1 MLIPPVK
8 SNPGFVR
15 IRSAAWSIESGRAQR
30 LASDSG
36 YIVVGGTDWQDD
48 ANGTREGRAQAL
60 AWARK
65 IAAGVTLAA
74 VAIAV
79 WALFRPQP
87 YGVLIATL
95 TALPPLAIIA
105 VIAWRSLFRIG
116 LGTGYEANL
125 GTACAVPACAL
136 FARTLFD
143 LNLISWLPLTTF
155 AAAVGIVFFIAAS
168 RREANLRRR
177 WWRVLIAAV
186 LTGAYAFGVLGQAD
200 VLLDRAPQAMLRS
213 RIIDKHSG
221 RSRIAAYHLTLAP
234 WGPMITPHDATVS
247 RDVYDAAELDDP
259 ACIRLHDGALG
270 MAWFTAAT
278 CR

>member
-1 MLIPPVK
+1 
-8 SNPGFVR
+8 
-15 IRSAAWSIESGRAQR
+15 
-30 LASDSG
+30 
-36 YIVVGGTDWQDD
+36 VVGGTDWQDD
-48 ANGTREGRAQAL
+48 ADGARESRAHAL
-60 AWARK
+60 VRARK
-65 IAAGVTLAA
+65 VTAAVTLAA

-87 YGVLIATL
+87 YGVLIALL

-105 VIAWRSLFRIG
+105 VVARRSLFRIG

-143 LNLISWLPLTTF
+143 LNLMSWLPLTVF
-155 AAAVGIVFFIAAS
+155 AGAVGVIFFIAAS

-177 WWRVLIAAV
+177 WWRLLIAAS
-186 LTGAYAFGVLGQAD
+186 LTSAYAFGLLGQAN
-200 VLLDRAPQAMLRS
+200 VLLDRAPQVVLRS
-213 RIIDKHSG
+213 RIVGKHPG
-221 RSRIAAYHLTLAP
+221 HSRIATYHLMLAP
-234 WGPMITPHDATVS
+234 WGPRIAPHDATVS
-247 RDVYDAAELDDP
+247 RDVYDAAELDEP